1 MRCWGEL
8 KSFKLIFSATQ
19 RCNIVATLFRIVTT
33 LFQHCNAVLRKES
46 SLRIV
51 SCNITTDIN
60 TAVSL
65 KSNVAKIYLSFQVNF
80 ALPSKSIL
88 LFPKKKKKFCI
99 SDLLRILVWLLCYFH
114 CSLISK
120 ILIFGIYI
128 YQITEVKHVR
138 IAEFFSL
145 GLPG

>member
-1 MRCWGEL
+1 MRCWGEP

-19 RCNIVATLFRIVTT
+19 RCNILATLFRIVTT

-46 SLRIV
+46 SFRIV

-88 LFPKKKKKFCI
+88 LFQKKKKILHFRSPQNISMVAMLLSLFPNIKN
-99 SDLLRILVWLLCYFH
+99 SDL
-114 CSLISK
+114 
-120 ILIFGIYI
+120 
-128 YQITEVKHVR
+128 
-138 IAEFFSL
+138 
-145 GLPG
+145 